1 MRLIIFRL
9 NIVGDTVENDLGI
22 FERLDDY
29 RKFEPI
35 LKAAESYGNE
45 DYNVII
51 KWDKITNEGHRDY
64 DQCLGAPFLLY
75 TEGTGKVYTCGMF
88 FEGKYEHDYH
98 LGDLNTHTFKEI
110 LESDHYWEIINKV
123 KNEIDVHK
131 ECYANCRT
139 HSCNNFIWDAKDKD
153 IDPQMV
159 QRNSGGYTKSN
170 PPPHV
175 NFV

>member
-29 RKFEPI
+29 KKFEPI

-75 TEGTGKVYTCGMF
+75 T
-88 FEGKYEHDYH
+88 
-98 LGDLNTHTFKEI
+98 
-110 LESDHYWEIINKV
+110 
-123 KNEIDVHK
+123 
-131 ECYANCRT
+131 
-139 HSCNNFIWDAKDKD
+139 
-153 IDPQMV
+153 
-159 QRNSGGYTKSN
+159 GG
-170 PPPHV
+170 
-175 NFV
+175 